1 GAKRAS
7 NDADVSSIPLSFRTA
22 GFPQYDWKAGFPRGA
37 SLDRQQ
43 LKPAPGIAARR
54 PGCIRPSY
62 TLLVKAMIP
71 HCVGPQTRLRTAL
84 DGYSSSTPAPSVGAI
99 AKAELLQNR
108 TSAVATAA

>member
-1 GAKRAS
+1 MMPTFPRSPYHSARRVFPSMTGRLAFQGGPFWI
-7 NDADVSSIPLSFRTA
+7 VSSLS
-22 GFPQYDWKAGFPRGA
+22 
-37 SLDRQQ
+37 L
-43 LKPAPGIAARR
+43 LPAYAVRR

-62 TLLVKAMIP
+62 TLVVKAMIP

-84 DGYSSSTPAPSVGAI
+84 DGYYSSTPAPSAGAI